1 MTARM
6 ARRRPS
12 HVASRRPIS
21 RARDGIFCGGRRSP
35 LVVAPA
41 GADPPRPEALED
53 ELVRRHRQEN
63 EDPEDG
69 VLQER
74 AAYWPA
80 QEALLEQVD
89 ERRAEKRSHHRAR
102 AAEDIHAADHDG
114 RDGLELEPLAGD
126 DGDVPEAHQEKETGE
141 AGEGPAEQEGHE
153 DVALDREPGNAGGL
167 WIGADREEPPAIG
180 QVLQDELEHD
190 DHQGGEHDER
200 PHIEVAEGKKR
211 SPREVEEPLWKR
223 IGRDGLRARELDERD
238 AVDRER
244 AERRDDGRDAPEG
257 DDRAVDCAER
267 AAERDRE
274 GEGEGRRQTGVV
286 GEERPHE
293 ICDQPDD
300 RADREVDVPGQD
312 DERLADSDDGDDLE
326 TGADV
331 GERPSREVVGDLGRK
346 ERSDGNED
354 EHERELADLL
364 RPDAAEQPCHAVPAG
379 ASVCPIAAA
388 NTRSWV
394 ASALAKTATCRPS
407 RMTRMRSLIARTSGS
422 SELIRMMARP
432 SWASSSMI

>member
-21 RARDGIFCGGRRSP
+21 RARDGIFCCGRRSP

-53 ELVRRHRQEN
+53 ELVRCHRQEN

-74 AAYWPA
+74 AHYWPA

-114 RDGLELEPLAGD
+114 RDRLELEPLAGD

-141 AGEGPAEQEGHE
+141 AGESPAEQEGHE
-153 DVALDREPGNAGGL
+153 DVALDREASNAGGL
-167 WIGADREEPPAIG
+167 WIGTDREEPPAIG

-190 DHQGGEHDER
+190 DQG
-200 PHIEVAEGKKR
+200 
-211 SPREVEEPLWKR
+211 
-223 IGRDGLRARELDERD
+223 
-238 AVDRER
+238 
-244 AERRDDGRDAPEG
+244 
-257 DDRAVDCAER
+257 
-267 AAERDRE
+267 
-274 GEGEGRRQTGVV
+274 
-286 GEERPHE
+286 
-293 ICDQPDD
+293 
-300 RADREVDVPGQD
+300 
-312 DERLADSDDGDDLE
+312 LADSDDGDDLE

-354 EHERELADLL
+354 EHERDLADLL

-422 SELIRMMARP
+422 SELMRTMARP